1 MIMRAK
7 ASRELLITPE
17 ATTRSILMAALIAL
31 ALVTCTA
38 SGFAADALRG
48 KQFAGRV
55 CVICHV
61 VFKGQS
67 PGDPNAPS
75 FRSVAKSR
83 QFREK
88 GVRLLWETH
97 PKMPNLA
104 LTQEESED
112 VAAYIKSLA
121 R

>member
-1 MIMRAK
+1 MI
-7 ASRELLITPE
+7 SREPLTTPE
-17 ATTRSILMAALIAL
+17 ATKRSILMAAFVAL
-31 ALVTCTA
+31 ALVTCSA
-38 SGFAADALRG
+38 SGFAADAQRG

-55 CVICHV
+55 CAICHV

-75 FRSVAKSR
+75 LQLIAKSR

-88 GVRLLWETH
+88 GLLWENH

-104 LTQEESED
+104 LTQEEMDD
-112 VAAYIKSLA
+112 VTAYIKSLA
-121 R
+121 K